1 MPTLQE
7 IALRTAGVDARI
19 VSGHRMC
26 AGCGIGAVVKNVLAA
41 SDKPVIVLNATGCL
55 EVTTS
60 VYPFT
65 AWNTP
70 WMHLT
75 FENAAAV
82 AAGVESAY
90 KSLRRRGKIDGEI
103 NILAVGGDGGTYDI
117 GFQALSG
124 ALERQHKF
132 MYLVYDNEGYMNT
145 GNQRSGA
152 TPFGAS
158 TSTVPAGKVSM
169 GKPQWR
175 KNLVEI
181 AAAHRIPYVGQSAV
195 HNTLDMYKK
204 AQKGFNVDGP
214 AVLAVLQP
222 CTTNWSYDAALT
234 MQYSRLAVETNFW
247 PLYEIE
253 DGVVHITTKPANR
266 KPIEEFLKGQTR
278 FKHLFRPENQHV
290 IIEMQKMIDDEWARL
305 LKLEESGI
313 QF

>member
-7 IALRTAGVDARI
+7 IALKTTGADARI

-26 AGCGIGAVVKNVLAA
+26 SGCGIGSLIKTVLAA
-41 SDKPVIVLNATGCL
+41 SDKPVIVVSATGCL
-55 EVTTS
+55 EVVTTI
-60 VYPFT
+60 YPFT

-75 FENAAAV
+75 FENAASV
-82 AAGVESAY
+82 ASGIEAAY
-90 KSLRRRGKIDGEI
+90 KALKRRGKIDEDV

-124 ALERQHKF
+124 ALERRHKF
-132 MYLVYDNEGYMNT
+132 MYVVYDNEGYMNT

-158 TSTVPAGKVSM
+158 TTTVPAGKVSF

-181 AAAHRIPYVGQSAV
+181 AAAHRIPYVAQAAV
-195 HNTLDMYKK
+195 NNTMDLYKK
-204 AQKGFNVDGP
+204 AQKGFSADGP

-222 CTTNWSYDAALT
+222 CPSNWSFDSSLT
-234 MQYSRLAVETNFW
+234 IQYSKLAVETNFW

-253 DGVVHITTKPANR
+253 NGTVHINTKPSNR
-266 KPIEEFLKGQTR
+266 KPIEDFLKGQTR
-278 FKHLFRPENQHV
+278 FRHLFRPGNEH
-290 IIEMQKMIDDEWARL
+290 IIVEMQKMIDDEWARL